1 MSRILPACVIAISFL
16 LSNIKC
22 FTTGVYGGSGLHNCS
37 SVFCSYDK
45 LSNIYDN
52 SKFILAELE
61 SILYDVRDEKNAH
74 QSEHEREKS
83 LNLEI
88 KFPNHKDPEDLSY
101 LYPDEEYENESSF
114 GEPVPYIIISR
125 MDDDDLEKSILS
137 KTPGRI
143 DDSENRDL
151 TNEEQMDMAFSR
163 IRDLEQQQKR
173 FSQEK
178 RSVQDRKNREKR
190 KYNLV
195 TLLHMRNI
203 AVTAQFKIHTFFL
216 FNRLSH

>member
-1 MSRILPACVIAISFL
+1 MSRIIPACVIAISFL

-37 SVFCSYDK
+37 TVFCSYDK

-74 QSEHEREKS
+74 QSEQEHDKS

-88 KFPNHKDPEDLSY
+88 KFPNSKDQEDLSY
-101 LYPDEEYENESSF
+101 LYPDEEYENESNF

-125 MDDDDLEKSILS
+125 MDDDDFEKSILNKS
-137 KTPGRI
+137 PRRI
-143 DDSENRDL
+143 EDSENREL
-151 TNEEQMDMAFSR
+151 TNEEQIDMALSR
-163 IRDLEQQQKR
+163 ISDLEEQQKR
-173 FSQEK
+173 FSE
-178 RSVQDRKNREKR
+178 EKR
-190 KYNLV
+190 KFNLKKY
-195 TLLHMRNI
+195 LR
-203 AVTAQFKIHTFFL
+203 
-216 FNRLSH
+216 

>member
-1 MSRILPACVIAISFL
+1 MSRILSTYVIAILCL

-22 FTTGVYGGSGLHNCS
+22 FETNVYNGSGLHNCS

-74 QSEHEREKS
+74 QSEHERDKS
-83 LNLEI
+83 LDLEI
-88 KFPNHKDPEDLSY
+88 KFPNAKDHEDLSH
-101 LYPDEEYENESSF
+101 LFPDEEYENESSF

-125 MDDDDLEKSILS
+125 MDDDDLEQFILS
-137 KTPGRI
+137 NTPERLN
-143 DDSENRDL
+143 DSENREL

-163 IRDLEQQQKR
+163 IRDLEEQQKR
-173 FSQEK
+173 FSE
-178 RSVQDRKNREKR
+178 EKR
-190 KYNLV
+190 KFNLKKY
-195 TLLHMRNI
+195 LR
-203 AVTAQFKIHTFFL
+203 
-216 FNRLSH
+216 